1 MTPNVPKSLKNF
13 ATVTTLF
20 ILTLVLTPTQSPAQ
34 VAFISDRG
42 GEMDIYTF
50 DTDTSA
56 IRKVTAPGEVEY
68 GVTWSKDGKYLYF
81 IRYKEGDQ
89 NIWRITPDGEGLER
103 ITEGT
108 HQRNIN
114 DISPDGKRILLNSK
128 RENPQGDTYAMD
140 IDGKNVKRITD
151 NAFFEAG
158 AVFAPDG
165 KSVVVSVAITSSKG
179 PESPG
184 NAELFRFDL
193 DGKELKRLTKTDST
207 FDALPA
213 FSPDGKRLAY
223 HGCKT
228 GECAIIVMDLASG
241 SSVNVTNGDPD
252 SRWPR
257 WSPDGK
263 WIAYTRSEKGNTDV
277 WIVRPDGSGRRA
289 FIVGPGRD
297 EIAAFGPRSV
307 KMP

>member
-1 MTPNVPKSLKNF
+1 MTIRNVLIITALYLF
-13 ATVTTLF
+13 AL
-20 ILTLVLTPTQSPAQ
+20 QSPAQ
-34 VAFISDRG
+34 VAFVSDRG

-50 DTDTSA
+50 DKDTSA
-56 IRKVTAPGEVEY
+56 IRRVTTPGEVEY
-68 GVTWSKDGKYLYF
+68 GATWSKDGQYIYF
-81 IRYKEGDQ
+81 VRYKEGDQ

-114 DISPDGKRILLNSK
+114 DISPDGKRMLINSK
-128 RENPQGDTYAMD
+128 RENPQGDTYTMD
-140 IDGKNVKRITD
+140 IDGKNVRRLTN

-158 AVFAPDG
+158 AAYSPDG
-165 KSVVVSVAITSSKG
+165 KTVVVSVQIQPSTG
-179 PESPG
+179 PENPG
-184 NAELFRFDL
+184 NAELYLLDN
-193 DGKELKRLTKTDST
+193 DGKELKRLTKSDST

-213 FSPDGKRLAY
+213 FSPDGKQVAY
-223 HGCKT
+223 HACRT
-228 GECAIIVMDLASG
+228 GECAVMVMDLATG
-241 SSVNVTNGDPD
+241 STVNATKGDPD

-277 WIVRPDGSGRRA
+277 WIVHPDGTGKRG

-297 EIAAFGPRSV
+297 EIAVFGPRPV